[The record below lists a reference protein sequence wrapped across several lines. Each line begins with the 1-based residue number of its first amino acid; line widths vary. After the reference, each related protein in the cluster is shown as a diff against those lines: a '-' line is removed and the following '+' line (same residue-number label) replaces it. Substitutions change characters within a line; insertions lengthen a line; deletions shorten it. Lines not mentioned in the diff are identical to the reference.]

1 MLFITGM
8 PGAGK
13 TYWGRRVAAALNL
26 PFTDLDEYIAQHEQ
40 CSIADIFARQ
50 GEDYF
55 REKEAEYLLQLIQTQ
70 PHNSII
76 ACGGGTPCC
85 HHNMATMN
93 QAGTTV
99 YLQATIPVLLHNLQN
114 SATKRPLLAGY
125 ADPTARLQQL
135 LAQRAPYYEQAHHIL
150 HTENISIT
158 TFEQIIN

>member
-13 TYWGRRVAAALNL
+13 TYWGRRVAAAYNL
-26 PFTDLDEYIAQHEQ
+26 PFTDLDEYIAQQEQ
-40 CSIADIFARQ
+40 CSITEIFARQ

-55 REKEAEYLLQLIQTQ
+55 RKKEAEYLRQLIQTQ

-76 ACGGGTPCC
+76 ACGGGTPCY
-85 HHNMATMN
+85 HHNMSTMN
-93 QAGTTV
+93 HAGTTV
-99 YLQATIPVLLHNLQN
+99 YLQTTTLALLHNLQN
-114 SATKRPLLAGY
+114 SATNRPLLAGH
-125 ADPTARLQQL
+125 ADPAARLQQL
-135 LAQRAPYYEQAHHIL
+135 LAQRTPYYEQAHHIL